1 MKTIKTMHWNWNIG
15 DYKAASLEASWQM
28 YMSW

>member
-1 MKTIKTMHWNWNIG
+1 MKITKTIHWNWNIG
-15 DYKAASLEASWQM
+15 EYKYAALEASWQM